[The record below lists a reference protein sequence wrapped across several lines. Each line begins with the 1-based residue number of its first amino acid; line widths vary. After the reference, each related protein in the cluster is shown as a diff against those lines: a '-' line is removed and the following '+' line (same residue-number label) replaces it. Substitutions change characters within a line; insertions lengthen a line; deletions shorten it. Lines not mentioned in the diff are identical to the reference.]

1 MTKSKPAKLAMLTL
15 AALSISAMA
24 LTPAPVNA
32 QNSGQS
38 KEARVSNPTYW
49 PPALNNCYPDM
60 ELLDQD
66 GKKVR
71 LSSFKGKVIIVEPIG
86 MSCPACQ
93 AFTGANQKN
102 LRPFGNVSPQPGLK
116 SIEELLPTYG
126 GVNLSDPRIVL
137 VQLVLYNPSLK
148 APSLQ
153 EVQAWA
159 RNFGLYTTRNRYVLV
174 GRANMVNK
182 YSYNMIPGFQLVDKN
197 FVLRSD
203 STGHNPRNNL
213 YTHLLP
219 MVKKLL

>member
-1 MTKSKPAKLAMLTL
+1 MTKTISATL
-15 AALSISAMA
+15 AILALASLSIITTVLIPSPA
-24 LTPAPVNA
+24 LAQKAGLGKNA
-32 QNSGQS
+32 
-38 KEARVSNPTYW
+38 KTSNPTYW
-49 PPALNNCYPDM
+49 PPALNNYYPDM

-66 GKKVR
+66 GKRVR
-71 LSSFKGKVIIVEPIG
+71 LSSFKGKVIIVEPVG

-102 LRPFGNVSPQPGLK
+102 YRPYGNVSPQPGLK
-116 SIEELLPTYG
+116 SIEELLPVYG

-159 RNFGLYTTRNRYVLV
+159 RNFGLYTNRNRYVLV
-174 GRANMVNK
+174 GRANMVNN
-182 YSYNMIPGFQLVDKN
+182 YSYNMIPGFQLIDKN

-203 STGHNPRNNL
+203 STGHNPRHNL